1 MADEAKNEKRI
12 SNHAAQL
19 ATQLELLQAM
29 AKTLESHR
37 SILDVLIANDAAE
50 HAKVTEMAE
59 EIQRLKTWT
68 GLPEK
73 NDLRGPAPGTLYTTV
88 GVLRDLLLRV
98 WAHLGL
104 PEGDVLPKTKGGV
117 N

>member
-1 MADEAKNEKRI
+1 MADEEKNEKRV

-37 SILDVLIANDAAE
+37 STLDVLIANDAAE

-59 EIQRLKTWT
+59 EIRRLKTWT
-68 GLPEK
+68 GLPEL
-73 NDLRGPAPGTLYTTV
+73 NDPRGPAPGTLWSMMAVT
-88 GVLRDLLLRV
+88 RDLLLKV
-98 WAHLGL
+98 WTHLGL
-104 PEGDVLPKTKGGV
+104 PEGDILPKSKGGV